1 MQNLSCWV
9 QQRGMRRPGR
19 PGGAPPSA
27 RTCCGVAGLSNLFKT
42 WDIFAFGLGTFSSVN
57 QTREKIFA
65 SWTLC
70 HSLVSL
76 LATWYRI
83 GTIPFSTVACLVP
96 PPLLVPTWWES
107 SSMKLS
113 HPISVLLY
121 FFSLFWPSVHL
132 YSHRMHHSALSL
144 SFPGEF
150 FFCFCLS
157 ANRED
162 GNPLLINM
170 MRCILTDVSVHLA
183 WQVKLPCR
191 SAATEKLQYLNKEQK
206 WQHLHQK
213 EHVSA
218 GDLEKFF
225 N

>member
-121 FFSLFWPSVHL
+121 FFSPFLAICSPLFTQDASLSPRFVFSRRVFFLFLFVCKQRGWKPSV
-132 YSHRMHHSALSL
+132 
-144 SFPGEF
+144 
-150 FFCFCLS
+150 
-157 ANRED
+157 N
-162 GNPLLINM
+162 
-170 MRCILTDVSVHLA
+170 
-183 WQVKLPCR
+183 
-191 SAATEKLQYLNKEQK
+191 
-206 WQHLHQK
+206 
-213 EHVSA
+213 
-218 GDLEKFF
+218 
-225 N
+225 